1 LSRLITRQNEE
12 ARMDD
17 NTTENHD
24 DRVHVEEIIQR
35 IQENIRHRQTVSDL
49 PCDPDSS
56 SRDIPDS
63 GTTDRSREPM
73 QRDLSII
80 HSIWD
85 LNRYDYIISSHHPVI
100 GRILVKGRH
109 LVHGEIC
116 RYVDPILS
124 RQTEFNASTVRIL
137 TLMSQR
143 CTELNEQM
151 DKHQQEI
158 HARIDTSEKESRDEA
173 NRLVGEI
180 QNQRSILLPIVDQ
193 KISQESENQRSLL
206 LPIVDQKISQESENQ
221 KALLL
226 PIVDQKIS
234 QESENQKA
242 LLLPIVDQKISQESE
257 NQKAL
262 LLPLIEKKTDSRVRE
277 LISHMDFD
285 IHAKTWLA
293 QILEERVQKGLS
305 LPGTSREPLSPAE
318 MNYLLFEDRF
328 RGPREDV
335 KQRQLVFL
343 PYFENCKHVL
353 DIGCGR
359 GEFLE
364 ILRDHSIAGV
374 GVDPDADMIAYC
386 RTRQLPVIQSD
397 AITYLEQ
404 LEDLSLDGIFLDQ
417 VVEHL
422 EPEYLIRMLA
432 LCHRK
437 LKSGGFL
444 VAETVN
450 PLSFASFVN
459 FYIDL
464 THKRP
469 VHPLTLQ
476 FLAESAGFKENE
488 VRFYSEIPDEVK
500 LQKIPVPEKIAESK
514 RNSLL
519 IYNNNVELLNNL
531 MWGPRDYAIIGKK

>member
-1 LSRLITRQNEE
+1 
-12 ARMDD
+12 
-17 NTTENHD
+17 
-24 DRVHVEEIIQR
+24 
-35 IQENIRHRQTVSDL
+35 
-49 PCDPDSS
+49 
-56 SRDIPDS
+56 
-63 GTTDRSREPM
+63 
-73 QRDLSII
+73 
-80 HSIWD
+80 
-85 LNRYDYIISSHHPVI
+85 
-100 GRILVKGRH
+100 
-109 LVHGEIC
+109 
-116 RYVDPILS
+116 
-124 RQTEFNASTVRIL
+124 
-137 TLMSQR
+137 
-143 CTELNEQM
+143 
-151 DKHQQEI
+151 
-158 HARIDTSEKESRDEA
+158 
-173 NRLVGEI
+173 
-180 QNQRSILLPIVDQ
+180 
-193 KISQESENQRSLL
+193 
-206 LPIVDQKISQESENQ
+206 
-221 KALLL
+221 
-226 PIVDQKIS
+226 
-234 QESENQKA
+234 
-242 LLLPIVDQKISQESE
+242 
-257 NQKAL
+257 
-262 LLPLIEKKTDSRVRE
+262 
-277 LISHMDFD
+277 
-285 IHAKTWLA
+285 
-293 QILEERVQKGLS
+293 
-305 LPGTSREPLSPAE
+305 
-318 MNYLLFEDRF
+318 
-328 RGPREDV
+328 
-335 KQRQLVFL
+335 
-343 PYFENCKHVL
+343 
-353 DIGCGR
+353 
-359 GEFLE
+359 
-364 ILRDHSIAGV
+364 
-374 GVDPDADMIAYC
+374 MIAYC